1 MKKIKEKIYDKYFTG
16 FSDIKVSDLPPDLRH
31 DDTIDISRIE
41 SFYSENN
48 SWDDH
53 TYLRIFRYRDETE
66 GERTKRLKQLD
77 DLKLKAE
84 KRRYAEY
91 LKLKAIYE
99 NEGDQK
105 V

>member
-1 MKKIKEKIYDKYFTG
+1 MKKIKEQIFKKYYGG
-16 FSDIKVSDLPPDLRH
+16 FVDIRVSDLPPDLQP
-31 DDTIDISRIE
+31 DDIIDIE
-41 SFYSENN
+41 YVDAFYSENN